1 MRLSAEL
8 PLDDDGYLRRQCPRC
23 ERVFKWHHSEATD
36 EDATPP
42 EAYFCPYCGEPSPLD
57 QWYTDEQVDYLQAL
71 VANEAMR
78 MLEAELGP
86 TVDEINR
93 SKGIVQIKLDVPH
106 ANPPEPLFEDD
117 DMVAVEPPCHPEE
130 PLKLLEDWDDLI
142 HCLICGTAFRV

>member
-36 EDATPP
+36 EDAAPP

-71 VANEAMR
+71 VA
-78 MLEAELGP
+78 LGP

-93 SKGIVQIKLDVPH
+93 SKGIVQIKLDVPQ

-117 DMVAVEPPCHPEE
+117 DMLAVEPPCHPEE